1 MDSPWLCYVY
11 THKNKITNFLNIFFS
26 SFLKSSTVSKST
38 EARVQI
44 AIEIQL
50 LPLILNLFLSV
61 FFSSFNL
68 NTNKVTKTSTEFF
81 FILERFYLVFHIV
94 KLKKKLL
101 ILQHRTDSAPVRVR
115 VLGIIARVEK
125 NSSYMAAVEFFTQ

>member
-1 MDSPWLCYVY
+1 MF
-11 THKNKITNFLNIFFS
+11 THTKIKSQIFWIFFFLLFS
-26 SFLKSSTVSKST
+26 SLLLCQNPLKLEYRLLLKFNCYHWFWTFFFL
-38 EARVQI
+38 
-44 AIEIQL
+44 
-50 LPLILNLFLSV
+50 F

-68 NTNKVTKTSTEFF
+68 NTNKVTKISTEFF

-101 ILQHRTDSAPVRVR
+101 ILQHRKDSAPVRVR